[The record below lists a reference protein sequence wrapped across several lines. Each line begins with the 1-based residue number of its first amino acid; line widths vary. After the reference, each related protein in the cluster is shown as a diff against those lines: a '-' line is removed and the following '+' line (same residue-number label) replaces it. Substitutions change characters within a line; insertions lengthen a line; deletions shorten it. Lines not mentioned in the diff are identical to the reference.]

1 MYPSMKSWLVSI
13 IQHYGQWIPSRMPHS
28 KCKYMAQW
36 VASGQQQ
43 QQQHSPR
50 LHLKL
55 ALSGQ
60 TQDSAVLKDGV
71 RAIP

>member
-1 MYPSMKSWLVSI
+1 
-13 IQHYGQWIPSRMPHS
+13 
-28 KCKYMAQW
+28 MAQW
-36 VASGQQQ
+36 VASGQQQQ